1 MVMTIFRSP
10 AGIRESERGGVF
22 SLICLIILH
31 TSLSSSSNSTSR
43 FEPRRLLHCG
53 INLLKST
60 KHLYIF
66 SLEKTSSGMSY
77 VFCERR
83 KIQPPLW
90 SFGRSRPYK
99 VFIKPFWQGKNLHS
113 NNTIQLHVLITW
125 CVLILYNHQEHS
137 KYIQFED
144 RAFIWQRVVNASS
157 EG

>member
-1 MVMTIFRSP
+1 MYKFLILPLEPNFIPKVFGYQKICIDHFLWLN
-10 AGIRESERGGVF
+10 ESF
-22 SLICLIILH
+22 NFLIKSFLIW
-31 TSLSSSSNSTSR
+31 
-43 FEPRRLLHCG
+43 LLPN
-53 INLLKST
+53 ISVLT
-60 KHLYIF
+60 MYIF
-66 SLEKTSSGMSY
+66 SLEKTSSGMFY

-144 RAFIWQRVVNASS
+144 IAYIWQRVVNASS